1 MCGKSPDVI
10 TTAPLETG
18 RRASQINSIETLVS
32 SAVAECFLTVRTVC
46 ICCIFYTGDFF
57 RALWGPYAGW
67 AQSVSLVL
75 RFFLLLNSVCL
86 PQSHSSSVSGFVLLR
101 PEEVSKA
108 ERGFTSNAIM

>member
-46 ICCIFYTGDFF
+46 ICFNDAFF
-57 RALWGPYAGW
+57 TQGTFSGPSGVRMQAGL
-67 AQSVSLVL
+67 S
-75 RFFLLLNSVCL
+75 R
-86 PQSHSSSVSGFVLLR
+86 
-101 PEEVSKA
+101 
-108 ERGFTSNAIM
+108 